1 MEMDMTRRSITSI
14 QQEFDELYRKSKE
27 IHHHT
32 GVASAR
38 GKKLDR
44 QTAEVEALVA
54 KIDRALKKGK
64 KKEFH

>member
-14 QQEFDELYRKSKE
+14 QQEFDELYRKSEE

-32 GVASAR
+32 RVALAR

-54 KIDRALKKGK
+54 KIDRALKKEK